1 MKTTNRLCE
10 SRSTASQEEDAF
22 TRDKSK
28 SPATH
33 KATAAAAQPHRQWK
47 RKELDTVGV
56 KDHDDH
62 EEEGISCI
70 LGGEDYVRLSD
81 DPLGI
86 SWHHHD

>member
-33 KATAAAAQPHRQWK
+33 KATAAAAQPHRQ
-47 RKELDTVGV
+47 
-56 KDHDDH
+56 
-62 EEEGISCI
+62 
-70 LGGEDYVRLSD
+70 
-81 DPLGI
+81 
-86 SWHHHD
+86 